1 MMLAKRIYTALF
13 LAGGL
18 VLALLQL
25 SPDSILLLFL
35 AIAAAGAWEWA
46 VLAGWSSRLMRA
58 FFVAV
63 FIGVCLYG
71 TGIYAPDITT
81 DAALMRPLLGSA
93 CFAWLA
99 TAYLVMS
106 YPKLAVLW
114 RSSLMRSLMGVFVL
128 GAGWLSLAFLVAL
141 EHGWLIV
148 LLFMFSVAVADVGA
162 YFIGQAWGKN
172 PLAPDVSPAKTIE
185 GLWGGLIGV
194 CLVGVIVWWLLP
206 PEYAHIHP
214 AEVFLISL
222 FSAGASALGDLT
234 VSMFKRESGHK
245 DSGSLLPGHGGL
257 LDRLDSICGAAPFFA
272 LALILVGYA

>member
-1 MMLAKRIYTALF
+1 MLAKRIYTALF

-25 SPDSILLLFL
+25 SSDSISLLFL

-46 VLAGWSSRLMRA
+46 ALAGWTSRLMRA
-58 FFVAV
+58 FLVALFLATCFYV
-63 FIGVCLYG
+63 TGV
-71 TGIYAPDITT
+71 YAPDMTS
-81 DAALMRPLLGSA
+81 DVALMRPVLGTA
-93 CFAWLA
+93 CFGWLA
-99 TAYLVMS
+99 TAFLVMS

-114 RSSLMRSLMGVFVL
+114 RSALMRSLMGVFVL

-148 LLFMFSVAVADVGA
+148 LLFMFTVAVADVGA

-172 PLAPDVSPAKTIE
+172 PLAPDVSPAKTME
-185 GLWGGLIGV
+185 GLWGGLISV
-194 CLVGVIVWWLLP
+194 FVVGAIVWWFLP

-222 FSAGASALGDLT
+222 FSAGASVLGDLT
-234 VSMFKRESGHK
+234 VSMFKRESGCK

-257 LDRLDSICGAAPFFA
+257 LDRLDSVCGAAPFFA
-272 LALILVGYA
+272 LALILVGYV

>member
-1 MMLAKRIYTALF
+1 MLAKRIYTALF

-25 SPDSILLLFL
+25 SSDSISLLFL

-46 VLAGWSSRLMRA
+46 ALAGWTSRLMRA
-58 FFVAV
+58 FLVALFLATCFYV
-63 FIGVCLYG
+63 TGV
-71 TGIYAPDITT
+71 YAPDMTS
-81 DAALMRPLLGSA
+81 DVALMRPVLGTA
-93 CFAWLA
+93 CFGWLA
-99 TAYLVMS
+99 TAFLVMS

-114 RSSLMRSLMGVFVL
+114 RSALMRSLMGVFVL

-148 LLFMFSVAVADVGA
+148 LLFMFTVAVADVGA

-172 PLAPDVSPAKTIE
+172 PLAPDVSPAKTME
-185 GLWGGLIGV
+185 GLWGGLISV
-194 CLVGVIVWWLLP
+194 FVVGAIVWWFLP

-222 FSAGASALGDLT
+222 FCAGASVLGDLT
-234 VSMFKRESGHK
+234 VSMFKRESGCK

-257 LDRLDSICGAAPFFA
+257 LDRLDSVCGAAPFFA
-272 LALILVGYA
+272 LALILVGYV